1 MFDNKSK
8 KSPKTEIKYDCVLTE
23 EQKAAKEKI
32 LGGTYVFLTGKA
44 GTSKT
49 FLACAVA
56 LDLVFKKQMERIII
70 TRPTVATEDN
80 GFLPGTFEEKMEPWL
95 VPIWDNIKKI
105 YRNPEKLKK
114 MKEEGIIKI
123 LSLSHFRGHS
133 FENSICIIDEF
144 QNLSI
149 NQLKM
154 AVGRLGKGSIMLFC
168 GDKSQID
175 LKYKQDSAIFAIDRL
190 KESKYVQ
197 TIELLENHRHEAVE
211 EILNLLD

>member
-1 MFDNKSK
+1 
-8 KSPKTEIKYDCVLTE
+8 
-23 EQKAAKEKI
+23 
-32 LGGTYVFLTGKA
+32 
-44 GTSKT
+44 
-49 FLACAVA
+49 
-56 LDLVFKKQMERIII
+56 
-70 TRPTVATEDN
+70 
-80 GFLPGTFEEKMEPWL
+80 
-95 VPIWDNIKKI
+95 
-105 YRNPEKLKK
+105 